1 MNRNRQDKQQF
12 KQKSK
17 KAFGRK
23 SVGVVKRHPDG
34 FGFFIPDDPDLPD
47 VYVNRK
53 SMSGVMSNDRVEV
66 EVFPEP
72 GSDRF
77 RGEIIS
83 VVKRNA
89 TRAMGQ
95 FHADIKSGRGVLH
108 DKVGAWGTDL
118 LVDTNSFTVNDGD
131 WVAVQITSY
140 PDEPTGFRG
149 KIVAII
155 GDAEDPQNDA
165 LRVLHQNSIPFEFS
179 SGTLKEVE
187 KLAETVTEKDWA
199 GRKDLRQ
206 HKLITI
212 DGKTAK
218 DFDDA
223 ILVEKR
229 PQGFRLWVA
238 IADVSHYVKPGTNL
252 DDDAYERGTSTYFP
266 SFVAPMLPEKLSN
279 NLCSLNPNVPR
290 LSLVAEIDFDYSGE
304 MQRTD
309 FYEAVIQSHA
319 RVTYG
324 EAQEVIEG
332 RCPPQFEHVKEQI
345 LLAEDLAKILMAKR
359 FKEGSLSLEL
369 PETIIELDDLGQPI
383 DIMQAERLFA
393 HKLIEEMMLSANV
406 AVAKF
411 IGSKAVPSL
420 YRIHE
425 PPDPD
430 AIDNFNHFLMAF
442 GYNKSVS
449 GSQIAKKLTEAL
461 QEFAGHPKEHI
472 LNMLAL
478 RSMSQAKYSPNN
490 VGHFGLGFADYSHF
504 TSPIRRY
511 PDLIIHRILKAL
523 LYPKAGYKL
532 YSEEEMGTAGSFLSS
547 CEQRSVKA
555 ERQINAIKKARF
567 MSKYV
572 GEEFEGV
579 VSSVTKFGMFVIL
592 RQFDIDGLIRLDA
605 LPGGPFEY
613 DEDTMRLVARKS
625 GYSFSIGD
633 NVRIQVG
640 AADTDNGQIDFVLLE
655 DEKLMKHLEEN
666 RQDFRDMPRKN
677 KGNERGKGRDKDR
690 GKDRGKERGKSASK
704 DSRESQSERAKKRG
718 SRRPDKNKGKPKRGA
733 KQETRGGRRDEY
745 REEAPRSQPARRP
758 EVRTPAVEPRIFKRR
773 DDETSEASKQERT
786 VPKKPMKLS
795 DMIRASSSQGLRFG
809 KPLKKKSSK
818 RK

>member
-1 MNRNRQDKQQF
+1 MSRNNHDKHF
-12 KQKSK
+12 YKQKTRK
-17 KAFGRK
+17 PFGKK

-47 VYVNRK
+47 VYIPRN
-53 SMSGVMSNDRVEV
+53 SMTGIMANDRVEV

-72 GSDRF
+72 GGERF
-77 RGEIIS
+77 RGEIRE
-83 VVKRNA
+83 VVKRGS
-89 TRAMGQ
+89 TRAMGEY
-95 FHADIKSGRGVLH
+95 KSTGGDSGILK
-108 DKVGAWGTDL
+108 DKVGAWGMDL
-118 LVDTNSFTVNDGD
+118 IVDNNSFSVEDGE
-131 WVAVQITSY
+131 WVAVHITSY
-140 PDEPTGFRG
+140 PDEAKGFRG
-149 KIVAII
+149 KIVAVI
-155 GDAEDPQNDA
+155 GDSEDPQNDA
-165 LRVLHQNSIPFEFS
+165 LRVLHQNSIPFEFADK
-179 SGTLKEVE
+179 TLREVE
-187 KLAETVTEKDWA
+187 KLENEVTEKDFR

-229 PQGFRLWVA
+229 TSGFRLWVA
-238 IADVSHYVKPGTNL
+238 IADVSHYVKMGTSL

-290 LSLVAEIDFDYSGE
+290 LSLVAEIDFDFAGE

-332 RCPPQFEHVKEQI
+332 RCPANLNHVKEQI

-369 PETIIELDDLGQPI
+369 PETVIELNDLGVPI

-411 IGSKAVPSL
+411 IGSKNVPSL

-425 PPDPD
+425 SPDMES
-430 AIDNFNHFLMAF
+430 IDDLNHYLMAF
-442 GYNKSVS
+442 GYQKTIS
-449 GSQIAKKLTEAL
+449 GTHLARKLTDAL
-461 QEFAGHPKEHI
+461 REFAGHPKEHI

-478 RSMSQAKYSPNN
+478 RSMAQAKYSPHN

-511 PDLIIHRILKAL
+511 PDLIVHRILKAL
-523 LYPKAGYKL
+523 IYPDKGYDLYT
-532 YSEEEMGTAGSFLSS
+532 EEEMETAGSFLSS

-567 MSKYV
+567 MSQYL
-572 GEEFEGV
+572 GEEFDGA

-592 RQFDIDGLIRLDA
+592 RQFDIDGLIRLDD

-613 DEDTMRLVARKS
+613 D
-625 GYSFSIGD
+625 
-633 NVRIQVG
+633 
-640 AADTDNGQIDFVLLE
+640 
-655 DEKLMKHLEEN
+655 
-666 RQDFRDMPRKN
+666 
-677 KGNERGKGRDKDR
+677 
-690 GKDRGKERGKSASK
+690 
-704 DSRESQSERAKKRG
+704 
-718 SRRPDKNKGKPKRGA
+718 
-733 KQETRGGRRDEY
+733 
-745 REEAPRSQPARRP
+745 
-758 EVRTPAVEPRIFKRR
+758 
-773 DDETSEASKQERT
+773 
-786 VPKKPMKLS
+786 
-795 DMIRASSSQGLRFG
+795 
-809 KPLKKKSSK
+809 
-818 RK
+818 